1 MSEIKE
7 LNVSALIET
16 INYFKTSKGIKNIA
30 IATID
35 KPLLTSSEVAS
46 LAAAGVIFI
55 FQLGDW
61 QSSSMDFNP
70 VQCVS
75 KTEAP
80 KQIPSVDLIIAF
92 DARYWD
98 VYQKIG
104 VDVSLR
110 NAIMDRDTPVV
121 PYSVKAWRYPMLPEP
136 VLQGQDLQTYR
147 YSDVIY
153 QYISRSNLTGSY
165 AEFGTWFGRSFFK
178 AYCLFNEQFKGEFW
192 AFDSFGGLP
201 ITRPEEA
208 ENTKGDFVEGRYFCN
223 EGSFRSI
230 ASMTFPQD
238 AAINNRIKTVKG
250 FYDATLD
257 GKTIADYGIKPHSIS
272 YCSIDCDLFDATLS
286 VLRFIEPALQNG
298 AIIYLDDYRMSRA
311 AKEASLY
318 HAVKVW
324 LSENSG
330 FELINLHQDHWQH
343 QYVIFNRY

>member
-1 MSEIKE
+1 MSAVKE
-7 LNVSALIET
+7 FNVSALLET
-16 INYFKTSKGIKNIA
+16 INYFKARKGVKSISLA
-30 IATID
+30 VID
-35 KPLLTSSEVAS
+35 KPLLTKSDVIS
-46 LAAAGVIFI
+46 LTKAGVVSIV
-55 FQLGDW
+55 QLGDW
-61 QSSSMDFNP
+61 QVTEDNFNP
-70 VQCVS
+70 IQCIS
-75 KTEAP
+75 KTASP
-80 KQIPSVDLIIAF
+80 NHLPSVELIIAY

-104 VDVSLR
+104 VDVPLR
-110 NAIMDRDTPVV
+110 NAIMDKDIPVV

-136 VLQGQDLQTYR
+136 VIQGKDLQTYR

-178 AYCLFNEQFKGEFW
+178 AYCLFNEQLKGDFW

-201 ITRPEEA
+201 VTRPEEA

-223 EGSFRSI
+223 EGSFRNI

-238 AAINNRIKTVKG
+238 AAINSRIKTVKG

-272 YCSIDCDLFDATLS
+272 YCSIDCDLYDATLS
-286 VLRFIEPALQNG
+286 VLRFIEPSLQNG

-324 LSENSG
+324 LSENPG